1 MEMFGNKYI
10 KVIVGDSISVQK
22 LEYFRQFFRFKTQ
35 FRARHFTSQKKIS
48 SETTLQ
54 DLSDSLESNWF

>member
-22 LEYFRQFFRFKTQ
+22 LEYFRQFFRFKTE
-35 FRARHFTSQKKIS
+35 FRASHFTSQKKIS

-54 DLSDSLESNWF
+54 DLSDSLGSNWF